1 MNAKTLLKVLPLV
14 AVVAAGMLA
23 ACSPALVSTPAPQ
36 ATQLVMQTQV
46 VSVAATPAPAGTGG
60 LALPPAASQMIIKN
74 ADLELLVADSD
85 LALERT
91 TQLVADHGGYLISS
105 RTWMVGDYKHA
116 ALTLGVPAVQFEA
129 ALNRL
134 RHVGVEVLRETTAG
148 QDVSAEYAD
157 LQSRLTNLEATSAR
171 VRDFL
176 AAATNVTE
184 SLSIN
189 AELSALEGQIE
200 QIKGQMR
207 YYEGRAAY
215 STITV
220 TLTPERQPE
229 EPAPLPPAQ
238 PWDPARTFQSALRLL
253 TTLSQTAADAFIW
266 FTVVCGPGLL
276 LLVAALGALRL
287 VRRLIRK

>member
-1 MNAKTLLKVLPLV
+1 MNAKRLSTAVPLAALVTVLL
-14 AVVAAGMLA
+14 AA
-23 ACSPALVSTPAPQ
+23 ACSPAATPMPAPQ
-36 ATQLVMQTQV
+36 PTFAAMATQV
-46 VSVAATPAPAGTGG
+46 VSVAATPAPAGSAG
-60 LALPPAASQMIIKN
+60 LALPPAANQMIIKN
-74 ADLELLVADSD
+74 ADVELRVADTD
-85 LALERT
+85 LALDRT
-91 TQLVADHGGYLISS
+91 MQLTADHGGYIISS
-105 RTWMVGDYKHA
+105 RTWMAGDYKQA
-116 ALTLGVPAVQFEA
+116 ALTLGVPALQFEA

-134 RHVGVEVLRETTAG
+134 RHVGVDVLRETTAG
-148 QDVSAEYAD
+148 QDVSAEYTD
-157 LQSRLTNLEATSAR
+157 LQARLINLEATSAR

-176 AAATNVTE
+176 AAATSVTE

-229 EPAPLPPAQ
+229 EPEPPRA
-238 PWDPARTFQSALRLL
+238 WDPARTFQSAVRLL
-253 TTLSQTAADAFIW
+253 TSLSQTAADALIW

-276 LLVAALGALRL
+276 LLAAAFGAFRF
-287 VRRLIRK
+287 VRRITRR